1 MPVASANG
9 GWYKGAM
16 KTSLAILVAALVAAA
31 PGPAPAQ
38 ATNFTLVNNTDIP
51 FTALMARRYRTQQW
65 MPLVVNPVP
74 VASRGRGAVEF
85 SDQDC
90 AFDLQA
96 TLPDGRVVVWSGV
109 NLCDA
114 KVVTLNRDANGVLWI
129 DYD

>member
-1 MPVASANG
+1 MVR
-9 GWYKGAM
+9 AM
-16 KTSLAILVAALVAAA
+16 KASLAIIAAVLMAAA
-31 PGPAPAQ
+31 PAPAAAAQ
-38 ATNFTLVNNTDIP
+38 AANFTLVNNTDIA
-51 FTALMARRYRTQQW
+51 FTAMMARRYGTQQW
-65 MPLVVNPVP
+65 MPLAVRPVP

-85 SDQDC
+85 SDPDC

-114 KVVTLNRDANGVLWI
+114 KVVTLNRDSNGVLWI